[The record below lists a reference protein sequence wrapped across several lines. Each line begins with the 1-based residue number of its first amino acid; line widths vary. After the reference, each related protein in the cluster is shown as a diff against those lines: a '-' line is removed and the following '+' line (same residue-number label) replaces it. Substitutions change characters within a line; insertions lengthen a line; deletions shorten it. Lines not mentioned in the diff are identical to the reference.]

1 MVDLSIV
8 MLNYQRVLKKNI
20 VFCCV
25 FPVRLSWLFVVFEKD
40 FSGFGGDLWLVTFL
54 PFAAFVA
61 FGDFCFSAS
70 YLLVFVLFFLASYS
84 FGLGGFWAVC
94 WYWYLVSPCSF
105 QPSRNIWIRRVRSMP
120 RFIVSMARLKHA
132 QALWKKSLTLLWT
145 FMKRTRSV
153 YDMWPL
159 LWIVYELY
167 VNSMWQVCDMF
178 LKRQLIWDACGM
190 QLKCMWIYI
199 KSIHTEV
206 SGYTSKYA
214 GNYMYAAKHSKR
226 LFF

>member
-1 MVDLSIV
+1 MCFQSGFLGF
-8 MLNYQRVLKKNI
+8 LWFLK
-20 VFCCV
+20 
-25 FPVRLSWLFVVFEKD
+25 KD

-70 YLLVFVLFFLASYS
+70 YLLVFVFVFFLASYS

-167 VNSMWQVCDMF
+167 VNSNVTSMWHVFWNGNLYETLVGCN
-178 LKRQLIWDACGM
+178 WNACG
-190 QLKCMWIYI
+190 
-199 KSIHTEV
+199 
-206 SGYTSKYA
+206 YT
-214 GNYMYAAKHSKR
+214 
-226 LFF
+226 

>member
-105 QPSRNIWIRRVRSMP
+105 QLSRNIWIRRVRSMP

-132 QALWKKSLTLLWT
+132 QALEKIVDTFVNIYETYTKRLWHVA
-145 FMKRTRSV
+145 FV
-153 YDMWPL
+153 VNCIWAL
-159 LWIVYELY
+159 CELY
-167 VNSMWQVCDMF
+167 VTSMWHVFETATYMRR
-178 LKRQLIWDACGM
+178 LWDAIEM
-190 QLKCMWIYI
+190 HVD
-199 KSIHTEV
+199 IHKK
-206 SGYTSKYA
+206 YTYRGVGLHFQIRWKLHVCC
-214 GNYMYAAKHSKR
+214 KT
-226 LFF
+226 

>member
-1 MVDLSIV
+1 
-8 MLNYQRVLKKNI
+8 
-20 VFCCV
+20 
-25 FPVRLSWLFVVFEKD
+25 
-40 FSGFGGDLWLVTFL
+40 
-54 PFAAFVA
+54 
-61 FGDFCFSAS
+61 
-70 YLLVFVLFFLASYS
+70 
-84 FGLGGFWAVC
+84 
-94 WYWYLVSPCSF
+94 
-105 QPSRNIWIRRVRSMP
+105 
-120 RFIVSMARLKHA
+120 MARLKHA

-226 LFF
+226 LFFNSAEVLFCFLHQIFFPLDWNWHMFSSVLNNNRF

>member
-70 YLLVFVLFFLASYS
+70 YLLVFVLFF
-84 FGLGGFWAVC
+84 FGFLFFWLGWFLG
-94 WYWYLVSPCSF
+94 
-105 QPSRNIWIRRVRSMP
+105 SMLILI
-120 RFIVSMARLKHA
+120 FGVSMQFPAVQKYLDQKSEVDAKIHRVYGQVKTCPGTVEKIVDTFVNIYETYTKRLWHVA
-132 QALWKKSLTLLWT
+132 FVVNCIWALC
-145 FMKRTRSV
+145 
-153 YDMWPL
+153 
-159 LWIVYELY
+159 ELY
-167 VNSMWQVCDMF
+167 VTSMWHVFETATYMRR
-178 LKRQLIWDACGM
+178 LWDAIEM
-190 QLKCMWIYI
+190 HVD
-199 KSIHTEV
+199 IHKK
-206 SGYTSKYA
+206 YTYRGVGLHFQIRWKLHVCC
-214 GNYMYAAKHSKR
+214 KT
-226 LFF
+226 